1 MIPHYVSQ
9 DMLAMLSAGPGEI
22 ASGTVLYSDR
32 GLNRYGEWVFSPNK
46 KAVLWMQSDGQLV
59 IYGVTDPSQTIIE
72 GEGLVAPDKRYA
84 IWNYATA
91 TKDTQFTH
99 APGTQGPVTFLQV
112 NQDGLTLK
120 NFDGKQVNFV
130 PAPSGPGVVA
140 LQLMDDGN
148 LVLTKGGTPIW
159 SLFTAK
165 QPPPAAGSGF
175 DIKSLL
181 LPAAAGIGLLL
192 FLKKK

>member
-1 MIPHYVSQ
+1 
-9 DMLAMLSAGPGEI
+9 MLSAAPGEVT
-22 ASGTVLYSDR
+22 SGNTLYSDR
-32 GLNRYGEWVFSPNK
+32 GFGRYGEWVISPNK
-46 KAVLWMQSDGQLV
+46 KAVLWMQSDGQLI
-59 IYGVTDPSQTIIE
+59 IYGLNDPTKEITS
-72 GEGLVAPDKRYA
+72 GDGLVPPELRYE
-84 IWNYATA
+84 IWNYAKA
-91 TKDTQFTH
+91 TKDDQFSH
-99 APGTQGPVTFLQV
+99 APGTQGPVTQFTV
-112 NQDGLTLK
+112 NQDGLTLS
-120 NFDGKQVNFV
+120 NFAGKKVNFA

-165 QPPPAAGSGF
+165 QPPTGAGSGF

>member
-22 ASGTVLYSDR
+22 AAGTTLYSDR

-59 IYGVTDPSQTIIE
+59 IYGVTDPTQTIVE
-72 GEGLVAPDKRYA
+72 GDGLVPPDKRYI
-84 IWNYATA
+84 IWEYKKGAN
-91 TKDTQFTH
+91 DDQFTH
-99 APGTQGPVTFLQV
+99 APGTQGPVTQFTV
-112 NQDGLTLK
+112 NQDGLTLS
-120 NFDGKQVNFV
+120 NFAGKKANFV
-130 PAPSGPGVVA
+130 PAPAGPGVVA

-159 SLFTAK
+159 SLFTANK
-165 QPPPAAGSGF
+165 PPPAAGSGF

-192 FLKKK
+192 FLKK